1 MNGAAPRFRLLTP
14 VILAISILMI
24 VAGSRQS
31 VGLLVSSI
39 VATTTMNIA
48 QVSMAAAVG
57 QLFWGLLQPFCG
69 ALAGRIGTFRVIA
82 LGMLCLAAGQAGA
95 MWASSPVAL
104 IVSMGILSSAGAA
117 AGSMSIIMGGLA
129 PRLPEKKRSSTTGL
143 INAGES
149 AGHFVFPP
157 LVQFFINLRG
167 YTGALGFLGAA
178 ALFAIVPAWFLFGK
192 GFTAEE
198 RRPAAKT
205 ETPSAGKGEF
215 AARIKAALRTPA
227 YLMVMAE
234 FFTCGFHVS
243 LFSTHLPG
251 EIKFYGFSPN
261 VAAFCFSIIG
271 ICNIAGTIGS
281 GILGKYIRL
290 KYLLS
295 CIYAM
300 RVLWIAAYFFAP
312 KTELTFYIFA
322 VGIGFTWNATV
333 PPTIGLVGKL
343 FAGRYLATLF
353 GVVYFAHQIGAFLGA
368 WLGGVVIHQTGNLLW
383 NWYIAAG
390 LALFAALIVLPIRE
404 K

>member
-1 MNGAAPRFRLLTP
+1 M
-14 VILAISILMI
+14 V

-31 VGLLVSSI
+31 IGLLVNSI
-39 VATTTMNIA
+39 VATTAMNIA

-57 QLFWGLLQPFCG
+57 QLAWGLFQPFCG
-69 ALAGRIGTFRVIA
+69 ALAGKIGTFRVIT

-95 MWASSPVAL
+95 ILASSPAAL
-104 IVSMGILSSAGAA
+104 VVSMGILSSAGAA

-129 PRLPEKKRSSTTGL
+129 PRLPEKKRSVTTGV

-157 LVQFFINLRG
+157 LGQFFINLRG

-178 ALFAIVPAWFLFGK
+178 ALFAILPAWFLFGK

-198 RRPAAKT
+198 KRPAAKA
-205 ETPSAGKGEF
+205 EEPPAGKGEL
-215 AARIKAALRTPA
+215 AAKILSALKTPA

-251 EIKFYGFSPN
+251 EIRFYGFSPN

-295 CIYAM
+295 CIYAI
-300 RVLWIAAYFFAP
+300 RVLIISVYFFVP

-322 VGIGFTWNATV
+322 AGIGLTWNATV
-333 PPTIGLVGKL
+333 PPTLGLVGKL
-343 FAGRYLATLF
+343 CAGRFLATLI

-368 WLGGVVIHQTGNLLW
+368 WLGGLVIQQTGNLLW

-404 K
+404 KPLTQVN